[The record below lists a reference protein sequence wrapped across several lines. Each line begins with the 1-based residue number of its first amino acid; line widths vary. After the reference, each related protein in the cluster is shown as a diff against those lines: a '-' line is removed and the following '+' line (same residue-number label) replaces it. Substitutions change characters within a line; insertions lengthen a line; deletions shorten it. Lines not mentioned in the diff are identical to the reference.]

1 MCNSSILTG
10 LSIKIL
16 INKTMRNSYR
26 CVESLERAIEN
37 NFGKAD
43 HTPSKVWY
51 HEQSSKRQYSRNI
64 ERYANRKN

>member
-1 MCNSSILTG
+1 
-10 LSIKIL
+10 
-16 INKTMRNSYR
+16 MRNSYR

-51 HEQSSKRQYSRNI
+51 HEQSRKLQYSRNI